1 MLTSLE
7 KNFQRTRRLTTSS
20 QFQLRA
26 ITFCVTS
33 IVASGA
39 LGQQAEP
46 DQHRQFYESSMK
58 ALQLAAN
65 DLPNG
70 PNAEASALPTAA
82 AANTDTGNLASV
94 TVTARKREEFIQ
106 SVPVPVTVLGGKDLA
121 RDGAVTLSDFA
132 EKAPNLEVSATNS
145 RQTSVAL
152 RGLGKNSANEAIQ
165 SSVGLIVDGV
175 VLTQAGM
182 SWSDYVDL
190 DQVEVLRGPQGT
202 LQGKNT
208 TLGAI
213 VITTK
218 LPSFKPEY
226 TFQGSY
232 GSRSTFDLK
241 GSATGPIAEDV
252 LAYRASFY
260 DTQGDGPIKNIY
272 TPLGGT
278 WEGRNRWGSR
288 IQFLLTPHPDFSA
301 RLILNYDASNEKG
314 NLSPYISDPTTFA
327 NGAPRTIT
335 YTSRLARSYFGG
347 YTPLIGAIS
356 SDYVDLNSAKSLPVH
371 QSGVSLELNQHLSS
385 FDLTSITA
393 YKHNDFDF
401 QNDFDYTHFNISQL
415 SGTVGNTHQL
425 TQEFRLAS
433 PIGKAVDYQLGVFAH
448 TADSYT
454 LSRTLYGQDAGAFY
468 ASNAQY
474 AALTTAQLQA
484 SLNGVYNTT
493 EVDPSSKSIAGF
505 GQANWH
511 INDKATLTVGLRD
524 TRETVGASFNKIS
537 TGGVAVTGGALAIR
551 QAQQGVTY
559 GYVNPAD
566 VTDTSASWLINPSF
580 QLTPDVLIYGS
591 ASHGTKSG
599 AVQLDSN
606 GKSAN
611 VSPENSQDIEVGFK
625 SSWLDRSLFI
635 NVNAFQT
642 TITDYQST
650 ATVVSSTSSTGY
662 TSLLTNVG
670 GVIIRGVEIDSAWN
684 PNNIFRANLGAA
696 YNQANYS
703 SYTNATC
710 PVELN
715 VSTPCDFTGK
725 QVANAPRI
733 TANLGVDYK
742 HALANGSTAHVFLS
756 DVFRSRANL
765 STTLS
770 AYTWQGA
777 YNVVNGGFGVILAD
791 GKSELDIVARNLF
804 DKRYAINLGQY
815 SNAAGVS
822 EFYGDPRYVG
832 ISFKTRF

>member
-1 MLTSLE
+1 MKSRQLSLR
-7 KNFQRTRRLTTSS
+7 RTRRAPIPNK
-20 QFQLRA
+20 FQLRS
-26 ITFCVTS
+26 ITFCVAAL
-33 IVASGA
+33 VASGA
-39 LGQQAEP
+39 FAQQSVP
-46 DQHRQFYESSMK
+46 DHHKQIYESSLN

-65 DLPNG
+65 DQPNG
-70 PNAEASALPTAA
+70 PNAEASAEASATAG
-82 AANTDTGNLASV
+82 NTDSGNLASV

-121 RDGAVTLSDFA
+121 RDGAVTLGDFA
-132 EKAPNLEVSATNS
+132 EKAPNLAVSATNS

-190 DQVEVLRGPQGT
+190 DQIEVLRGPQGT

-232 GSRSTFDLK
+232 GSRSTYDVK
-241 GSATGPIAEDV
+241 GSATGPVKDDV

-272 TPLGGT
+272 APLGGT
-278 WEGRNRWGSR
+278 WEGRSRWGSR
-288 IQFLLTPHPDFSA
+288 LQFLLTPNPDFSA
-301 RLILNYDASNEKG
+301 RLILNYDASNENG
-314 NLSPYISDPTTFA
+314 NLSPYVSDPTTFA
-327 NGAPRTIT
+327 NGAARTIT
-335 YTSRLARSYFGG
+335 YTTRLARSYFGG
-347 YTPLIGAIS
+347 YSPLIGPVTS
-356 SDYVDLNSAKSLPVH
+356 EFVDLNSAKSLPVH
-371 QSGVSLELNQHLSS
+371 QSGISLELNQHLAN

-415 SGTVGNTHQL
+415 SGTVGNTKQL

-433 PIGKAVDYQLGVFAH
+433 PVGKAIDYQLGVFAH

-454 LSRTLYGQDAGAFY
+454 LSRTLYGQDGGAFY
-468 ASNAQY
+468 ATNAQY
-474 AALTTAQLQA
+474 AALTPTQLQA

-493 EVDPSSKSIAGF
+493 EIDPTSRSIAGF
-505 GQANWH
+505 AQANWH
-511 INDKATLTVGLRD
+511 VNDKATVTIGVRE

-537 TGGVAVTGGALAIR
+537 TGGIAVTGGALAIR
-551 QAQQGVTY
+551 QAQQGALY
-559 GYVNPAD
+559 GYVDPAK
-566 VTDTSASWLINPSF
+566 VTDTSASWLLNPSY
-580 QLTPDVLIYGS
+580 QLTPDVLLYSS

-599 AVQLDSN
+599 AVQLDSSGN
-606 GKSAN
+606 LAN
-611 VSPENSQDIEVGFK
+611 VNPENSHDIELGIK

-635 NVNAFQT
+635 NVNAYQT
-642 TITDYQST
+642 NISNYQST

-670 GVIIRGVEIDSAWN
+670 GVQIRGVEVDGAWN
-684 PNNIFRANLGAA
+684 PNNAFRVNLGAA

-703 SYTNATC
+703 SYANATC

-715 VSTPCDFTGK
+715 VATPCDFTGR

-733 TANLGVDYK
+733 TANLGIDYK
-742 HALANGSTAHVFLS
+742 RPLAIGSIVHLFLS

-770 AYTWQGA
+770 ATTWQGA
-777 YNVVNGGFGVILAD
+777 YNIVNCGVGIVLAD
-791 GKSELDIVARNLF
+791 GKSEIDFVGRNLF
-804 DKRYAINLGQY
+804 DKRYAVNLGQY

-832 ISFKTRF
+832 VSFKTKF